1 MGGRISSTLNPGPG
15 HRSPNIER
23 RGFGD
28 PWEVGFG
35 ESDHLLYFEAKDG
48 DITDHAAKS
57 GNRMCNGHNGSV
69 SVSIGLIVA
78 KECCIGC

>member
-1 MGGRISSTLNPGPG
+1 MGGRINSTLNPVPG
-15 HRSPNIER
+15 YRSPNIER

-28 PWEVGFG
+28 PWEVGFWRVRPFAI
-35 ESDHLLYFEAKDG
+35 LEAKDG

-57 GNRMCNGHNGSV
+57 GKRTCNGHSSSV

-78 KECCIGC
+78 KECCISC